1 MVRIR
6 TIYVQYSTLIK
17 YQYNAYISSIQT
29 ITTLVQDLKTYYQ
42 NEYTMY
48 KNILLSL
55 SQNNSN

>member
-6 TIYVQYSTLIK
+6 TAYVQYSTLIK
-17 YQYNAYISSIQT
+17 YQYDAYISRIQT
-29 ITTLVQDLKTYYQ
+29 ITTLAQDLKAYYQ
-42 NEYTMY
+42 NEYIMY

>member
-1 MVRIR
+1 VRIR

-17 YQYNAYISSIQT
+17 HKYDAYIPRIQV
-29 ITTLVQDLKTYYQ
+29 ITTLAQDLKTYYQ

-48 KNILLSL
+48 QNILLSL